1 MSTDRL
7 KKVHFGTTLIQ
18 RQRRVA
24 LDPNLL
30 ENLGLAIGDE
40 VSISLDVESR
50 SICIEKVVR
59 VAINRVAD
67 KG

>member
-1 MSTDRL
+1 MSPDRL
-7 KKVHFGTTLIQ
+7 KKVLFGTTLIQ

-40 VSISLDVESR
+40 VAIFLDTEAR
-50 SICIEKVVR
+50 SICIEKVVSLESNTSR
-59 VAINRVAD
+59 E
-67 KG
+67 KK